1 MRNSLSTDVDVVRRE
16 CSRWHRTLVQEA
28 QQTGFQPWASTCAFV
43 NILRFASSM
52 YLEVHTTGKAVHT
65 TGKA

>member
-1 MRNSLSTDVDVVRRE
+1 MRNSLSTDVDVRRE
-16 CSRWHRTLVQEA
+16 CSRWHRTSVHEA

-52 YLEVHTTGKAVHT
+52 YLEVHTTGKA
-65 TGKA
+65 